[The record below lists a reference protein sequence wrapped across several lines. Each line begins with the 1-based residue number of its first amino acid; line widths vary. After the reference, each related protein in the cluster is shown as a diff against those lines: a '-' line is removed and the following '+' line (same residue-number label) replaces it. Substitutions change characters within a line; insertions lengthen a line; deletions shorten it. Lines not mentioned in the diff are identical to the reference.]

1 MKIKGFK
8 FSGISANIKKNG
20 KKDLGL
26 ICGDGPFSVA
36 GVFTSSSI
44 KAAPVLLDMERIK
57 GGTARA
63 IIVNSGNANACT
75 GEAGMRDAVATS
87 SFLAAELGAL
97 EEEVLVSSTGVIGQ
111 KLPVEKINAAIPEL
125 VAALDYGGA
134 QEFAE
139 AIMTTDSYP
148 KMHSVARQINGKDVS
163 ITGVA
168 KGAGMISPNMATMLS
183 YIMTDAAINSKMLA
197 HALKVATDVSFNSI
211 TVDGDMSTNDTVI
224 ALASGASGADI
235 VEGEAGHL
243 EFISMLKEL
252 MIELA
257 KMIVRDGEGAT
268 KLIELKVKGA
278 DSKEDAKK
286 AAVKIANSPLVKTAF
301 YGEDANWG
309 RIVAALGGTDVKL
322 DESKLDIWFDDVC
335 IVKDGLFKGVE
346 AEEEATGRMKKKEIS
361 LTVNINMGPH
371 EATLWTCDLT
381 HDYIKINAEYRS

>member
-8 FSGISANIKKNG
+8 FSGISANIKKG
-20 KKDLGL
+20 GEKDLGL
-26 ICGDGPFSVA
+26 ICGDGPLSVA
-36 GVFTSSSI
+36 GVFTSSSV
-44 KAAPVLLDMERIK
+44 KAAPVVLDMERIK
-57 GGTARA
+57 SGTTRA

-75 GEAGMRDAVATS
+75 GEAGMRDAVDTS
-87 SFLAAELGAL
+87 SFLAAEIGAL
-97 EEEVLVSSTGVIGQ
+97 NEEVLVSSTGVIGQ

-125 VAALDYGGA
+125 VSSLDCGHA
-134 QEFAE
+134 QDFAE

-148 KMHSVARQINGKDVS
+148 KMHFITKQINGKDVS
-163 ITGVA
+163 IAGVA

-197 HALKVATDVSFNSI
+197 HALKVATDVSFNCI

-235 VEGEAGHL
+235 VEGETGHL

-268 KLIELKVKGA
+268 KLIEVKIKGA
-278 DSKEDAKK
+278 DTKEDAKK

-309 RIVAALGGTDVKL
+309 RIVAAVGGTDIKL
-322 DESKLDIWFDDVC
+322 DESRLDIWFDDVC
-335 IVKDGLFKGVE
+335 IVKGGLFKGVE
-346 AEEEATGRMKKKEIS
+346 AEKEATERMKKKEVS
-361 LTVNINMGPH
+361 LTVDINMGPH
-371 EATLWTCDLT
+371 ETTLWTCDLT

>member
-20 KKDLGL
+20 RKDLGL
-26 ICGDGPFSVA
+26 ICGEGPLSVA

-44 KAAPVLLDMERIK
+44 KAAPVVLDIERIK
-57 GGTARA
+57 GGSARA
-63 IIVNSGNANACT
+63 VIVNSGNANACT
-75 GEAGMRDAVATS
+75 GEAGMRDAIATS

-111 KLPVEKINAAIPEL
+111 RLPVEKINAAIPEL
-125 VAALDYGGA
+125 VAALDYDNV
-134 QEFAE
+134 QDFAE

-148 KMHSVARQINGKDVS
+148 KMHSVTSKINGKDVS

-183 YIMTDAAINSKMLA
+183 YVMTDAAINSKMLA

-235 VEGEAGHL
+235 VEGETGHL

-309 RIVAALGGTDVKL
+309 RIVAALGGTDIKL
-322 DESKLDIWFDDVC
+322 DEAKLDIWFDDVC

-346 AEEEATGRMKKKEIS
+346 AEEEATERMKNKEIS

>member
-8 FSGISANIKKNG
+8 FSGISAGIKKEG
-20 KKDLGL
+20 EKDLGL
-26 ICGDGPFSVA
+26 ICGDGPLSVA
-36 GVFTSSSI
+36 GVFTSSSV
-44 KAAPVLLDMERIK
+44 KAAPVVLDMERIK

-63 IIVNSGNANACT
+63 VIVNSGNANACT
-75 GEAGMRDAVATS
+75 GDAGMEDAAATS
-87 SFLAAELGAL
+87 SFLAAEIGVLD
-97 EEEVLVSSTGVIGQ
+97 EEVLVSSTGVIGQ

-125 VAALDYGGA
+125 VSSLDYDQA
-134 QEFAE
+134 QAFAE

-148 KMHSVARQINGKDVS
+148 KMHFITKQINGKDVN

-197 HALKVATDVSFNSI
+197 HALKVATDVSFNCI

-268 KLIELKVKGA
+268 KLIEVKIKGA
-278 DSKEDAKK
+278 DTKEDARK

-309 RIVAALGGTDVKL
+309 RIVAAVGGADIEL

-335 IVKDGLFKGVE
+335 IVKGGLFVGQE
-346 AEEEATGRMKKKEIS
+346 AEEER
-361 LTVNINMGPH
+361 NHPD
-371 EATLWTCDLT
+371 CR
-381 HDYIKINAEYRS
+381 Y

>member
-8 FSGISANIKKNG
+8 FSGIWAGIKKEG
-20 KKDLGL
+20 EKDLGL
-26 ICGDGPFSVA
+26 ICGDGPLSVA
-36 GVFTSSSI
+36 GVFTSSSV

-57 GGTARA
+57 SATTRA
-63 IIVNSGNANACT
+63 VIVNSGNANACT
-75 GEAGMRDAVATS
+75 GAAGMNDALATS
-87 SFLAAELGAL
+87 SCLAAEIGAL
-97 EEEVLVSSTGVIGQ
+97 DEEVLVSSTGVIGQ
-111 KLPVEKINAAIPEL
+111 KLPVEKINAAIPKL
-125 VAALDYGGA
+125 VSSLDCGHA
-134 QEFAE
+134 QDFAE

-148 KMHSVARQINGKDVS
+148 KMHFITRQINGKDVS

-197 HALKVATDVSFNSI
+197 HALKVATDVSFNCI

-235 VEGEAGHL
+235 VEGETGHL

-252 MIELA
+252 MTELA

-268 KLIELKVKGA
+268 KLIELKIKGA

-286 AAVKIANSPLVKTAF
+286 AALKIANSPLVKTAF

-309 RIVAALGGTDVKL
+309 RIVAAVGGADIKL
-322 DESKLDIWFDDVC
+322 DESRLDIWFDDVC
-335 IVKDGLFKGVE
+335 IVKDGLFEGVN
-346 AEEEATGRMKKKEIS
+346 AEEEATKRMKKKEIS
-361 LTVNINMGPH
+361 LTVDINMGPH
-371 EATLWTCDLT
+371 ETTLWTCDLT

>member
-1 MKIKGFK
+1 MEIKGFK
-8 FSGISANIKKNG
+8 FSGISAGIKKNG
-20 KKDLGL
+20 GKDVGL
-26 ICGDGPFSVA
+26 ICGDGPLSVA
-36 GVFTSSSI
+36 GVFTCSSI
-44 KAAPVLLDMERIK
+44 KAAPVVLDMERIK

-63 IIVNSGNANACT
+63 VIVNSGNANACT
-75 GEAGMRDAVATS
+75 GDAGMRDALATS
-87 SFLAAELGAL
+87 RFLAEGIGVLD
-97 EEEVLVSSTGVIGQ
+97 EEVLVSSTGVIGQ
-111 KLPVEKINAAIPEL
+111 KLPVEKIKAAIPEL
-125 VAALDYGGA
+125 VSSLDYGKI
-134 QEFAE
+134 QDFAE
-139 AIMTTDSYP
+139 AIMTTDSFP
-148 KMHSVARQINGKDVS
+148 KMSFATRRINGKDVT
-163 ITGVA
+163 IGGVA

-183 YIMTDAAINSKMLA
+183 YIMTDASINSKMLV

-224 ALASGASGADI
+224 ALASGASGAEI
-235 VEGEAGHL
+235 VEGETGHL

-309 RIVAALGGTDVKL
+309 RIVAALGGADIKL
-322 DESKLDIWFDDVC
+322 DESTLDIWFDDIC
-335 IVKDGLFKGVE
+335 IVKGGLFAGAE
-346 AEEEATGRMKKKEIS
+346 AEAEATDMMKKKEVS

-371 EATLWTCDLT
+371 EATLWTCDFT